1 MLGDALQNVDKVVV
15 RIDLVQAAGDD
26 QALND
31 AYVLC
36 AELCPGKEPVST
48 THGNNT
54 QCAFEVIRVCALDKV
69 HKFSG
74 WDTHPASLAPAGS
87 TWGGPGGNK
96 WPEALQKSPSI
107 RRGA

>member
-1 MLGDALQNVDKVVV
+1 MYTDTLEHVDEVVV
-15 RIDLVQAAGDD
+15 GTDLVQTAGGQ
-26 QALND
+26 QALD
-31 AYVLC
+31 DTDVFC
-36 AELCPGKEPVST
+36 TELRPGKEPIAPS
-48 THGNNT
+48 HGNNT
-54 QCAFEVIRVCALDKV
+54 QRSFQMVRVCALDKV

-96 WPEALQKSPSI
+96 WPEALQKSPSL